1 MRHNEV
7 GQRNH
12 NDNRIIG
19 SHGRLP
25 ESFDIRGIRLSLSGT
40 ELESMFR
47 PPNVLEILGFFEK
60 ISSEAKKQA
69 WFGLFNE
76 LK

>member
-1 MRHNEV
+1 
-7 GQRNH
+7 
-12 NDNRIIG
+12 
-19 SHGRLP
+19 
-25 ESFDIRGIRLSLSGT
+25 
-40 ELESMFR
+40 MFR